1 MPLLLLLASTANAGK
16 LQDGWRGHPYGDSA
30 WLDKA
35 PSEGC
40 RPNAEA
46 GVRWL
51 CDEIVG
57 GQPVV
62 VAYMVAEGFY
72 TGIVLR
78 CKGYVLCKTVLETL
92 GAAWGRPF
100 SIEEYG
106 QLPER
111 FWRDGTSIGGWDYNQ
126 FSDVGTATTFDSV
139 IEERVDSIKA
149 AKAKSAAGEL

>member
-1 MPLLLLLASTANAGK
+1 MILLLLVSIANAGK

-35 PSEGC
+35 PFEGC
-40 RPNAEA
+40 KPHAED

-57 GQPVV
+57 GQPVA

-78 CKGYVLCKTVLETL
+78 CNGYVLCKTVLETL

-106 QLPER
+106 SLPER
-111 FWRDGTSIGGWDYNQ
+111 FWRDGTAMGSWDYNQ
-126 FSDVGTATTFDSV
+126 FSEIGTATTFDSV
-139 IEERVDSIKA
+139 IHERVDAIKA
-149 AKAKSAAGEL
+149 AKAKSAAGDL